1 MVQACYESGK
11 PSLGVGAG
19 NAPVII
25 DETYTNL
32 EEAVGL
38 IVLSK
43 TFDNGVICASE
54 QSIVAVDS
62 VYDKVVQL
70 FKKRGVHVVEG
81 EDRRKVGEF
90 INIGGHI
97 NADIVGQSA
106 KEIAKRCGIE
116 VPSSTIILAAECTE
130 VGFQEPFSGEK
141 LSPCLAFYRVKDF
154 DEATTLAHQLVCHGG
169 KVSEAWLII
178 VLWMCN

>member
-11 PSLGVGAG
+11 PSLGVGSG

-25 DETYTNL
+25 DETYPNL

-62 VYDKVVQL
+62 IYDKVVEL
-70 FKKRGVHVVEG
+70 FKNRGVHFVQG
-81 EDRRKVGEF
+81 DDKQKVASF
-90 INIGGHI
+90 INIDGHI
-97 NADIVGQSA
+97 NPDIVGQSA
-106 KEIAKRCGIE
+106 KEIARRTGIK
-116 VPSSTIILAAECTE
+116 VPDSTVVIAAECTE
-130 VGFQEPFSGEK
+130 VGPQEPFSGEK
-141 LSPCLAFYRVKDF
+141 LSPCLAFYRVKNF
-154 DEATTLAHQLVCHGG
+154 DEASEMALKLVSHGG
-169 KVSEAWLII
+169 KVR
-178 VLWMCN
+178 NTKY